1 MQNIRM
7 MAPTMACGRLNRACL
22 TLLSG
27 KTITFITSHTTTPYA
42 MPTRNRFVE
51 SPFKYRKVR
60 TKISVQMSAIR

>member
-1 MQNIRM
+1 
-7 MAPTMACGRLNRACL
+7 LNRACL